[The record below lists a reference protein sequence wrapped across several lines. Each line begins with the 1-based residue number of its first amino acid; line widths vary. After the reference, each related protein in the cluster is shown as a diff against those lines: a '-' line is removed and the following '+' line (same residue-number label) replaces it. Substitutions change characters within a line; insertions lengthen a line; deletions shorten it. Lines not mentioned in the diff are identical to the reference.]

1 MDLKKGVKRDEF
13 QYQGSSLTSYLQ
25 KALFRKKSSFH
36 RNYVFSVLYIYN
48 FEHVDL
54 KKGVK
59 RDDFQYLGFL
69 LLIEL

>member
-1 MDLKKGVKRDEF
+1 MDVGWMDV
-13 QYQGSSLTSYLQ
+13 S
-25 KALFRKKSSFH
+25 RKFLSFKSF
-36 RNYVFSVLYIYN
+36 N

-59 RDDFQYLGFL
+59 RDEFQYLGFL